1 MKLSENWLR
10 TFVDPRLTSQELADA
25 LTMGGIE
32 VEAIERAAP
41 PFDKV
46 VVAEVV
52 AVQKHPDAD
61 RLNVCRVNAG
71 GAELQIVC
79 GAPNVRAGIRVPL
92 AQVGAKL
99 PGIEI
104 RQAKVRG
111 VESSGMLCSA
121 KELGISAEAAGL
133 LILGPEAPIGADI
146 REILQLDDQ
155 LFTIKPTPN
164 RGDCLS
170 IFGVAREVAA
180 ITGSAVKP
188 ISISVA
194 ATLPDRIDITLGIE
208 AACPLY
214 CGRVLRGVN
223 ARAATPRWL
232 VQRLERSGLRSISA
246 VVDVTNYV
254 MLELGQPLHAFD
266 LGRVTGGINVRSARP
281 GERLKLLNE
290 QELALKPEFLVIADA
305 EKPLALAGIM
315 GGADSA
321 VTLDTVNVL
330 LESAFFTPA
339 TIAGKSRLLGFGSE
353 SAYRFERGVDF
364 ASTAQALERATQLV
378 VEICGGNAGP
388 VCAAQAALPA
398 REPVRL
404 RATRARRLLGVDFD
418 AGKIASLLDR
428 LEFAYQTGGDEFMVT
443 PPTYRFDLTI
453 EEDLIE
459 ELARIHG
466 YDNIAAAVPVA
477 KCAMLP
483 ASESRTSIAA
493 LRNLLVAR
501 DYQEVVT
508 YSFVD
513 RQWEMDF
520 CANTDPVMLANPIAS
535 NLDAMRSSLIGSLVD
550 CLKLNASRQQE
561 RVRIFEQGR
570 CYSRD
575 AQGGYLEQRVFAGL
589 AYGGAVNEQWGSD
602 KRRVDFYDVKSDVE
616 ALLGGAR
623 ACYEVGEHPALHPGR
638 TAKILLEGGATGW
651 LGELHPRLQQKYD
664 FPFAP
669 MVFELNLD
677 AFSQHAVTRFSDFS
691 RQPKVR
697 RDISVEVADKIAAQA
712 MLDALKKGA
721 PGIVSEV
728 ELFDVY
734 RGKGI
739 DSDKKSVAFKV
750 VLQDTHK
757 TLTDAEAETAI
768 QQLLKVLQEKFQAKL
783 RE

>member
-1 MKLSENWLR
+1 MKFSENWLR
-10 TFVDPRLTSQELADA
+10 TFVDPGLTSQELADA

-52 AVQKHPDAD
+52 SVQKHPDAD

-99 PGIEI
+99 PGVEI

-133 LILGPEAPIGADI
+133 LILEAEAPIGADI
-146 REILQLDDQ
+146 REVLQLDDQ

-180 ITGSAVKP
+180 ITGSVVKP
-188 ISISVA
+188 TGSSVA
-194 ATLPDRIDITLGIE
+194 PTLPDRIDITLTNE

-254 MLELGQPLHAFD
+254 MLEFGQPLHAFD
-266 LGRVTGGINVRSARP
+266 LGRVAGGINVRSARP

-290 QELALKPEFLVIADA
+290 QELALQPDFLVIADA

-330 LESAFFTPA
+330 LESAFFMPA

-378 VEICGGNAGP
+378 IEICGGNAGP
-388 VCAAQAALPA
+388 VCTAQGTLPA
-398 REPVRL
+398 REPVPL
-404 RATRARRLLGVDFD
+404 RPARARRLLGVDLD
-418 AGKIASLLDR
+418 AERIASLFDGLGFSFETRDD
-428 LEFAYQTGGDEFMVT
+428 GFMVT
-443 PPTYRFDLTI
+443 PPSYRFDVTI

-483 ASESRTSIAA
+483 VSESNTSVAA

-513 RQWEMDF
+513 RQWEIDF
-520 CANTDPVMLANPIAS
+520 SANSDPVMLANPIAS

-570 CYSRD
+570 CYARD
-575 AQGGYLEQRVFAGL
+575 AQGGYLERRVFAGL

-602 KRRVDFYDVKSDVE
+602 KRRVDFFDVKSDVE

-623 ACYEVGEHPALHPGR
+623 ARYEVGEHPALHPGR
-638 TAKILLEGGATGW
+638 TAKILLESGAAGW

-677 AFSQHAVTRFSDFS
+677 AITQHAVTRFSDFS

-712 MLDALKKGA
+712 MVDALKKGA

-768 QQLLKVLQEKFQAKL
+768 QQLLKVLQEQFQAKL